1 MNKDLPS
8 LDVIIPCFNEEL
20 EIGGCL
26 DALLVQEAEINCII
40 AVDNNSTDKTQLIIK
55 QYERQYPGKVKYVFE
70 ESQGVIPARD
80 KGFSESQ
87 SDVMARID
95 ADTRVSKVWARAL
108 RDFYAQNP
116 SAVAGTGL
124 TEFYDLP
131 ARRITR
137 FLAWLFMDVGNKVSG
152 GSVHLYGANM
162 SIRRS
167 AWDEVK
173 STVNMRKDIMEDL
186 SIGVALG
193 NKGHK
198 TSQIRDAFALV
209 SGRRL
214 RTSPRQFAKYN
225 MQWPRTY
232 SAYGK
237 HLQAF
242 LTGIPAVFGIVFQVI
257 AAFLLQWHDPR
268 TNKFRLRK
276 VSNYEQRVI
285 P

>member
-1 MNKDLPS
+1 MSKELPT
-8 LDVIIPCFNEEL
+8 LDVIIPCYNEEL

-26 DALLVQEAEINCII
+26 DALLAQEAEINCILV
-40 AVDNNSTDKTQLIIK
+40 VDNNSTDKTQSIIK
-55 QYERQYPGKVKYVFE
+55 RYERQYPGKVKYVFE
-70 ESQGVIPARD
+70 GSQGVIPARD
-80 KGFSESQ
+80 RGFLESQ

-95 ADTRVSKVWARAL
+95 ADTRVAKTWARSL
-108 RDFYAQNP
+108 RNFYSQNP
-116 SAVAGTGL
+116 GAVAGTGS

-131 ARRITR
+131 ARKATR

-167 AWDEVK
+167 TWDEVK
-173 STVNMRKDIMEDL
+173 DTVNMRKDIMEDL
-186 SIGVALG
+186 SIGIALG
-193 NKGHK
+193 NKGYK

-214 RTSPRQFAKYN
+214 RTSPGQFAKYN

-237 HLQAF
+237 HIQAF
-242 LTGIPAVFGIVFQVI
+242 LTGVPAILGVAFQAV
-257 AAFLLQWHDPR
+257 AAFLLQWHDPK
-268 TNKFRLRK
+268 TNRFRLRK